1 MDRTGEHYNGMPA
14 AAIESPHPA
23 QKAQKSQGS
32 GQCVAMRGLAD
43 GRVAVFHSKDEAGP
57 ALIFSRAEIEAWLD
71 GAKKSEFDN
80 LAA

>member
-1 MDRTGEHYNGMPA
+1 MDRTGEYYNGMPA

-23 QKAQKSQGS
+23 QKALKSQGS
-32 GQCVAMRGLAD
+32 GQCVVMQKLPD
-43 GRVAVFHSKDEAGP
+43 GRVAVFHSKDEGGP
-57 ALIFSRAEIEAWLD
+57 ALVFDQGEVDAWLD